1 MPSSQQSSSFTSLNF
16 SHASPQVAPS
26 RERAA
31 KEMAEIKAMLT
42 FSKKKKKKNASFPIG
57 IDVENA
63 SALPPA
69 IFVLQGRKNVAVVDL
84 SRGGLLKA
92 LFKLKSGIQAA

>member
-1 MPSSQQSSSFTSLNF
+1 MPPSQQSSAFTSLNF

-26 RERAA
+26 RERAV

-42 FSKKKKKKNASFPIG
+42 FKKKKRNASFPIG

-63 SALPPA
+63 SAPPPA
-69 IFVLQGRKNVAVVDL
+69 IFVLQGRKNC
-84 SRGGLLKA
+84 SR
-92 LFKLKSGIQAA
+92 S